1 MTHFAPIKAVSY
13 LLYLS
18 IIVHAIYALIITIR
32 NKKARPIAYA
42 KYDGN
47 ANSKWNSRNMGI
59 LGTIILVFLVVHM
72 GDFWYKYHWGEDL
85 PHIEYRT
92 NIATGITS
100 STPLSS
106 TDVNEYISYVENGEK
121 VVRAKDL
128 YKVVEFSFQTW
139 YLVLFYLLAMVALG
153 FHLAHGFKS
162 AFATLGFRH
171 NRYTPII
178 QFLGLWIFGVLIPL
192 GFALMPLYFFFK

>member
-18 IIVHAIYALIITIR
+18 IIVHAIYALIITMR

-42 KYDGN
+42 KYDGS

-72 GDFWYKYHWGEDL
+72 GDFWYKYHWGENL

-92 NIATGITS
+92 NIATGEIS
-100 STPLSS
+100 FTPLSS

-171 NRYTPII
+171 NRYTPVI
-178 QFLGLWIFGVLIPL
+178 QFLGVWIFGVLIPI